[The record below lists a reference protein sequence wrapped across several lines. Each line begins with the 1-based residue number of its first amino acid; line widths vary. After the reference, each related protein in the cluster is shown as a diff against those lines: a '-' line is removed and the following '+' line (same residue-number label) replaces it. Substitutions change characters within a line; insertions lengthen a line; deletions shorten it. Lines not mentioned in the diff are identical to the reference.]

1 MQINGVVLAGGA
13 VGDNLKS
20 STGVNDEA
28 LIPIGNHLMV
38 EYVVS
43 ALEETGS
50 VGKIA
55 VVGPVEHLEEKLGGH
70 PNVVLVPTGGSVAGS
85 VVNGLSVLPPSEYV
99 LVACSDI
106 PLITP
111 AALKGF
117 LSSCREAGIA
127 DFYYPIVERSLSES
141 KFPQARRTYVNLIE
155 GSFTGGN
162 VFLMRPEI
170 VASRVDLADQLI
182 SLRKDP
188 LGLCKAIGLMFIIK
202 FLLRRL
208 SIKEVEEKFSKLL
221 GFHGVA
227 VKCVYPEIGM
237 DVDKPSDLDLVKQV
251 LLGTA

>member
-1 MQINGVVLAGGA
+1 MEINGVVLAGGA
-13 VGDNLKS
+13 VGDHLEA
-20 STGVNDEA
+20 STGVKNEA

-38 EYVVS
+38 EYVVR
-43 ALEETGS
+43 ALENSGS

-55 VVGPVEHLEEKLGGH
+55 VAGPVKQLREKLGDGS
-70 PNVVLVPTGGSVAGS
+70 NIVLVPTGDTVAGS
-85 VVNGLSVLPPSEYV
+85 VVNALSVLPPSEYV

-117 LSSCREAGIA
+117 LNACMEAGSG
-127 DFYYPIVERSLSES
+127 DFYYPIVERGLSES
-141 KFPQARRTYVNLIE
+141 RFPEAHRTYVNLVE
-155 GSFTGGN
+155 GSYTGGN

-170 VASRVDLADQLI
+170 VASRVDLADELI

-188 LGLCKAIGLMFIIK
+188 LGLCKTIGLMFIIK

-208 SIKEVEEKFSKLL
+208 SIQEVEEKFSKLL
-221 GFHGVA
+221 GFRGVA